1 MLPNAASTPTSAGV
15 TVPPEVWAQPSV
27 SPSND
32 SHDEEEALEATLA
45 LSPRPINS
53 IPPIDTIITSPAC
66 KNNINTSSPTGW
78 ITKLNEYNYSTGKPL
93 DPPPCA
99 QFLTMDDL
107 LHFCHTWAK
116 EHGYAVFKVHSN
128 ANKNVYIRC
137 DCLGK
142 YHGTIMNPSGRKA
155 AMSKIMCPFEVKGS
169 IPTSKKIT
177 NKTWT
182 LEIRHGKH
190 NHEVSSK
197 PSSHTSHKKLL
208 PEQYKEIRK
217 LLQLNLKPAQ
227 ILLQLQ
233 TLDNET
239 YATNKTVS
247 NALQKIRRKDLDG
260 RSPIEALVCVLKETN
275 WSYDVKV
282 KDDGVVQNLFFAHPG
297 SIHLTW
303 INHHVALLDST
314 YKTNRYQLPLLLVIG
329 QSASN
334 WLFSIAFCFLA
345 CKDSDS

>member
-1 MLPNAASTPTSAGV
+1 
-15 TVPPEVWAQPSV
+15 
-27 SPSND
+27 
-32 SHDEEEALEATLA
+32 
-45 LSPRPINS
+45 
-53 IPPIDTIITSPAC
+53 
-66 KNNINTSSPTGW
+66 
-78 ITKLNEYNYSTGKPL
+78 
-93 DPPPCA
+93 
-99 QFLTMDDL
+99 
-107 LHFCHTWAK
+107 
-116 EHGYAVFKVHSN
+116 
-128 ANKNVYIRC
+128 
-137 DCLGK
+137 
-142 YHGTIMNPSGRKA
+142 MNPSGRKA
-155 AMSKIMCPFEVKGS
+155 ATSKIMCPFEVKGS

-208 PEQYKEIRK
+208 PEQYEEIQK

-239 YATNKTVS
+239 YATKKTVS
-247 NALQKIRRKDLDG
+247 NALQKIQRKDLDG
-260 RSPIEALVCVLKETN
+260 RLPIEALVCVLKETN

-297 SIHLTW
+297 SIHLTR

-314 YKTNRYQLPLLLVIG
+314 YKTNRYQLPLLHVIG

-345 CKDSDS
+345 CKDSDSYIWVINNLTKHVWRLQRIPKVFITNCNNALRGALAEVFPCSQANLCTWHINKNITTNVKKYFPSSPPENEKIDQILGRSSCPSGAKSPALKLPRFISNNTRP